1 MQILIWTGA
10 GVTLIGLLGLLWCII
25 QAANAKR
32 EKLSDEAMRARL
44 VRLMP
49 INLASLSIATIGLIL
64 VIVGI
69 VLA

>member
-44 VRLMP
+44 GRLMP

>member
-25 QAANAKR
+25 QALSAKR

-44 VRLMP
+44 GRLMP